1 MKFGLTLIMLFSI
14 VLLITSCTKED
25 KKVST
30 KKFIS
35 DETVAKI
42 VDSLASKY
50 NAIPKEKIN
59 KGITQAAM
67 FWCEKDGSVADF
79 EKFCFDNFIG
89 DTTKLNEVFKKLSFY
104 FEVLNGHFNKMTLD
118 LNRYLHLDCGEI
130 EPIDILFGAYS
141 PSAHI
146 TDDFFQNKIA
156 FYIIMNFPFYTLEEK
171 SKLGPNWSRLDWA
184 YARMGDLFTARIPA
198 ELIQK
203 ASEAYTAADT
213 YISEYNIYAGFLVD
227 DKGNTFFPKEMK
239 LISHWNLR
247 DELKSHYGQPD
258 GLEKQKIIY
267 EVMKRII
274 SQEIPKEVINSNE
287 YYWNPYTNKVTKDG
301 KPVET
306 KPEPNTRYQMLLNN
320 FLAQKAIDPY
330 TPYYPTYIARKFDAE
345 MEIPQKQVE
354 DLFVKFVSSEVVR
367 KVGKLI
373 ETRLGRK
380 LEPFDIWYDGFKAR
394 SSFPQE
400 ELTTTTKKKYPTKDA
415 YKADFPNILTKLG
428 FEKSKAEFIASKI
441 DVDPAR
447 GAGHAWGADMKSE
460 NAHLRTRVAKDGMD
474 YKGYNIATHEFGHNV
489 EQTLTLQNVDYYM
502 LRGVPNTAFTEAWAF
517 IFQHRDLDLLGI
529 KEKDPNVAH
538 LNALDNL
545 WMTYEIMG
553 VSLVDMNVW
562 KWLYAHPNATAE
574 ELKKAVIE
582 IAIDIWNKYYADVFG
597 IKDQPILAIYS
608 HMIDNPLYL
617 SAYPIGHLIEFQIE
631 QFIKDKVLGKEM
643 ERMCVQGRIIPQLWM
658 IGAVGQELSIEP
670 TLKSAEE
677 ALNYIK

>member
-1 MKFGLTLIMLFSI
+1 MKLGFTFIMLLSI
-14 VLLITSCTKED
+14 SLIIASCSKEN
-25 KKVST
+25 KKET
-30 KKFIS
+30 TMKFIS
-35 DETVAKI
+35 KEAVAKI

-50 NAIPKEKIN
+50 PTLPKEKIS
-59 KGITQAAM
+59 KGISQSAM
-67 FWCEKDGSVADF
+67 FWTEKDGSAADF
-79 EKFCFDNFIG
+79 EKFCYENYIG
-89 DTTKLNEVFKKLSFY
+89 DTAKLREVFQKLSFY
-104 FEVLNGHFNKMTLD
+104 FEVLNGHYNKITLD

-130 EPIDILFGAYS
+130 EPIDILFGAYN
-141 PSAHI
+141 PAAHF

-171 SKLGPNWSRLDWA
+171 TKLGENWTRIGWA

-203 ASEAYTAADT
+203 VSEAYTAGDT
-213 YISEYNIYAGFLVD
+213 YISEYNIYAGFLTD
-227 DKGNTFFPKEMK
+227 DNGKTFFPPEMK

-247 DELKSHYGQPD
+247 DELKSQYGKPD
-258 GLEKQKIIY
+258 GLEKQKLIY

-274 SQEIPKEVINSNE
+274 SQEIPKEVINSNK

-301 KPVET
+301 NPVET

-330 TPYYPTYIARKFDAE
+330 TPYYPTYIERKFDAE

-354 DLFVKFVSSEVVR
+354 ELFVKFVSSETVR

-373 ETRLGRK
+373 EARLGRK

-394 SSFPQE
+394 SSFSQDD
-400 ELTTTTKKKYPTKDA
+400 LTAITRKKYKTKDD

-428 FEKSKAEFIASKI
+428 FDKAKAEFISSKI
-441 DVDPAR
+441 DVDAAR

-460 NAHLRTRVAKDGMD
+460 NAHLRTRVGKDGMD

-489 EQTLTLQNVDYYM
+489 EQTLTLQNVDYYA

-517 IFQHRDLDLLGI
+517 IFQHRDLDLLGM
-529 KEKDPNVAH
+529 KETNPNIAH

-658 IGAVGQELSIEP
+658 KGAVGQELSIEP
-670 TLKSAEE
+670 TLKAAEE
-677 ALNYIK
+677 ALNFIK